1 MDGGESLAYLTGE
14 TQSTRMSSQAEQ
26 YVPLTE
32 STYLIMLSLIQPMHG
47 YGVMQE
53 VKELTGGVVRLG
65 PGTMYGALTALQERG
80 MIELVEPAGSVD
92 GAARGRQRKEY
103 VLTALGRE
111 VLRVEQA
118 RLQKLADIGR
128 EVMEHGSAQS

>member
-1 MDGGESLAYLTGE
+1 MAYLTGE
-14 TQSTRMSSQAEQ
+14 TQSSRVCSQAEQ

-32 STYLIMLSLIQPMHG
+32 STYLIMLSLIRPMHG

-53 VKELTGGVVRLG
+53 VKDLTGGVVRLG

-80 MIELVEPAGSVD
+80 MIEPVEPAEPVD
-92 GAARGRQRKEY
+92 SAGRGRQRKEY

-111 VLRVEQA
+111 VLRLEQA

>member
-1 MDGGESLAYLTGE
+1 MAYLTGE

-32 STYLIMLSLIQPMHG
+32 STYLIMLSLLRPMHG

-53 VKELTGGVVRLG
+53 AKELTGGVVRLG

-80 MIELVEPAGSVD
+80 MIELVEPAESVD

-111 VLRVEQA
+111 VLRLEQA

-128 EVMEHGSAQS
+128 EAMEHGSAQS

>member
-1 MDGGESLAYLTGE
+1 MAYLTGE
-14 TQSTRMSSQAEQ
+14 TQSSHVCSQAEQ

-65 PGTMYGALTALQERG
+65 PGTMYGALAALQERR
-80 MIELVEPAGSVD
+80 MIEPIESAEPVD
-92 GAARGRQRKEY
+92 GAGRGRQRKEY
-103 VLTALGRE
+103 VLTALGHE
-111 VLRVEQA
+111 VLRLEQA

-128 EVMEHGSAQS
+128 EVMGYGAKQS

>member
-14 TQSTRMSSQAEQ
+14 TQPSHVCSQAEQ

-80 MIELVEPAGSVD
+80 MIELVEPAESVD

-111 VLRVEQA
+111 VLRLEQA

>member
-1 MDGGESLAYLTGE
+1 MAYLTGE
-14 TQSTRMSSQAEQ
+14 TQSSHVCSQAEQ

-32 STYLIMLSLIQPMHG
+32 STYLIMLSLIRPMHG
-47 YGVMQE
+47 YGAMQE
-53 VKELTGGVVRLG
+53 VKDLTGGVVRLG

-80 MIELVEPAGSVD
+80 MIDPVEPAESAD
-92 GAARGRQRKEY
+92 GAGRGRQRKEY
-103 VLTALGRE
+103 VLTELGRE
-111 VLRVEQA
+111 VLRLEQA

>member
-1 MDGGESLAYLTGE
+1 LAYLTGE
-14 TQSTRMSSQAEQ
+14 TQSSHVCLQAEQ

-65 PGTMYGALTALQERG
+65 PGTMYGALAALQERK
-80 MIELVEPAGSVD
+80 MIEPVEPAEPVD
-92 GAARGRQRKEY
+92 GAGRGRQRKEY
-103 VLTALGRE
+103 VLTALGHE
-111 VLRVEQA
+111 VLRLEQA

-128 EVMEHGSAQS
+128 EVMGYGAKQS

>member
-1 MDGGESLAYLTGE
+1 MDGGDSLAYLTGE
-14 TQSTRMSSQAEQ
+14 TQSSHVCSQAEQ

-32 STYLIMLSLIQPMHG
+32 STYLIMLSLIRPMHG

-53 VKELTGGVVRLG
+53 VKDLTGGVVRLG

-80 MIELVEPAGSVD
+80 MIEPVEPAEPVD
-92 GAARGRQRKEY
+92 GAVRGRQRKEY

-111 VLRVEQA
+111 VLRLEQA

>member
-1 MDGGESLAYLTGE
+1 MAYLTGE

-32 STYLIMLSLIQPMHG
+32 STYLIMLSLLRPMHG

-53 VKELTGGVVRLG
+53 AKELTGGVVRLG
-65 PGTMYGALTALQERG
+65 PGTMYGALTALQERR
-80 MIELVEPAGSVD
+80 MIESVEPAEPVD
-92 GAARGRQRKEY
+92 GAGRGRQRKEY
-103 VLTALGRE
+103 VLTDLGRE
-111 VLRVEQA
+111 VLRLEQV

-128 EVMEHGSAQS
+128 EVMGYGAARS

>member
-1 MDGGESLAYLTGE
+1 
-14 TQSTRMSSQAEQ
+14 
-26 YVPLTE
+26 
-32 STYLIMLSLIQPMHG
+32 MLSLIRPMHG
-47 YGVMQE
+47 YGAMQE
-53 VKELTGGVVRLG
+53 VKDLTGGVVRLG

-80 MIELVEPAGSVD
+80 MIEPVEPGEHVDSAG
-92 GAARGRQRKEY
+92 RGRQRKEY

-111 VLRVEQA
+111 VLRLEQA

>member
-1 MDGGESLAYLTGE
+1 MVRLRYSPCRTL
-14 TQSTRMSSQAEQ
+14 
-26 YVPLTE
+26 LTE
-32 STYLIMLSLIQPMHG
+32 STYLITLLLIRPMHG
-47 YGVMQE
+47 YGVIQE

-65 PGTMYGALTALQERG
+65 PGTMYGALTALRERR
-80 MIELVEPAGSVD
+80 MIEPVEPVEPAEPVVGT
-92 GAARGRQRKEY
+92 GRGRQRKEY

-111 VLRVEQA
+111 VLRLEQA

>member
-1 MDGGESLAYLTGE
+1 MAYLTGE
-14 TQSTRMSSQAEQ
+14 TQSSHVCSQAEQ

-32 STYLIMLSLIQPMHG
+32 STYLIMLSLIRPMHG
-47 YGVMQE
+47 YGAMQE
-53 VKELTGGVVRLG
+53 VKDLTGGVVRLG

-80 MIELVEPAGSVD
+80 MIEPVEPAEPVD
-92 GAARGRQRKEY
+92 GAERGRQRKEY

-111 VLRVEQA
+111 VLRLEQA

>member
-1 MDGGESLAYLTGE
+1 MAYLTGE
-14 TQSTRMSSQAEQ
+14 TQSSHVCSQAEQ

-32 STYLIMLSLIQPMHG
+32 STYLIMLSLIRPMHG

-53 VKELTGGVVRLG
+53 VKDLTGGVVRLG

-80 MIELVEPAGSVD
+80 MIEPVEPGEHVDSAG
-92 GAARGRQRKEY
+92 RGRQRKEY

-111 VLRVEQA
+111 VLRLEQA